1 MGQIRP
7 ENMFYLGCPGFVI
20 KLIAN
25 IQNWE
30 SLCKLNPNF
39 WLIWKKKSWT
49 GHIEYIFL
57 PGNTQ
62 LELRNR
68 LSCGLLPHLCG
79 CDGYLSLNFWFPSSP
94 SISAPIYYL
103 CQWFQRLLG
112 DPSNTLGSNF
122 LIYLQLCPP
131 SSQVSHFYT
140 APSTLSPVNHLQNPQ
155 ITLCDYNLHP
165 PNFPTL

>member
-1 MGQIRP
+1 
-7 ENMFYLGCPGFVI
+7 MFCLGCPGFVI

-30 SLCKLNPNF
+30 SLYKLNPNF
-39 WLIWKKKSWT
+39 WLIWKKIMNS

-62 LELRNR
+62 LEL
-68 LSCGLLPHLCG
+68 SCGLLLHLCG
-79 CDGYLSLNFWFPSSP
+79 CDRYLSLNFWFPSSP

-131 SSQVSHFYT
+131 FISSF
-140 APSTLSPVNHLQNPQ
+140 TLLYCPQHLITSKSLSESSNNP
-155 ITLCDYNLHP
+155 L
-165 PNFPTL
+165 